1 MMEALTL
8 GPLLLPVSRLP
19 GLAALLILLISSELL
34 DKRHPGLA
42 RWGWMTALAAALCAR
57 LIYAFGAPAAYLG
70 EPWTLLYFWQP
81 GYSWWG
87 ALLGGL
93 IFTAFYLYRHAPLRK
108 SAGTSFAATAAT
120 GLLVLALLPG
130 TQGKGDALPD
140 LRVFNLDGQELR
152 LNELAD
158 GRPLVVNLWATW
170 CPPCRREMPMLMD
183 FEGDSRVQILLIN
196 QGESLL
202 AVERYLT
209 DQQLAFTLPLIDPE
223 QNAMRL
229 FEAPGLPATLFYSA
243 EGQLVDRHF
252 GELSRAQIEQF
263 IRRQASALDN

>member
-1 MMEALTL
+1 MEALSL
-8 GPLLLPVSRLP
+8 GPLLLPFSRLP
-19 GLAALLILLISSELL
+19 GLTALIILLLSTELL

-42 RWGWMTALAAALCAR
+42 RWGWMTALVAALTAR
-57 LIYAFGAPAAYLG
+57 LIYAFSAPAAYLS

-93 IFTAFYLYRHAPLRK
+93 IFTLVYLQRHTALRR
-108 SAGTSFAATAAT
+108 AGAGIFAATAMLS
-120 GLLVLALLPG
+120 LLVLVLLPAP
-130 TQGKGDALPD
+130 QGKGDAIPD
-140 LRVFNLDGQELR
+140 LRIFNLDGQELR

-158 GRPLVVNLWATW
+158 GRPLVINLWATW

-183 FEGDSRVQILLIN
+183 FEGDYRVQILLIN

-209 DQQLAFTLPLIDPE
+209 DQQLTFTLPLIDPE
-223 QNAMRL
+223 QNAMNH
-229 FEAPGLPATLFYSA
+229 FAAPGLPATLFYSA

>member
-1 MMEALTL
+1 MEALTL
-8 GPLLLPVSRLP
+8 GPLLLPFSRLP
-19 GLAALLILLISSELL
+19 GLVALILLLLSTELL
-34 DKRHPGLA
+34 DKRYPGLA
-42 RWGWMTALAAALCAR
+42 RWGWITALVAALSAR
-57 LIYAFGAPAAYLG
+57 MIYAFGAPAAYLS

-93 IFTAFYLYRHAPLRK
+93 IFTLVYLQRHAALRRVGA
-108 SAGTSFAATAAT
+108 SIFATTAILS
-120 GLLVLALLPG
+120 LLVLALLPAP
-130 TQGKGDALPD
+130 QGKGDSLPE

-158 GRPLVVNLWATW
+158 GRPLVINLWATW

-183 FEGDSRVQILLIN
+183 FEGDPRVQILLIN

-209 DQQLAFTLPLIDPE
+209 DQQLEFSLPLIDPE
-223 QNAMRL
+223 QNAMNH
-229 FEAPGLPATLFYSA
+229 FAAPGLPATLFYSA
-243 EGQLVDRHF
+243 DSRMVDRHF
-252 GELSRAQIEQF
+252 GEISRAQIEQF

>member
-1 MMEALTL
+1 MEALTL

-19 GLAALLILLISSELL
+19 GLAALLVLLISTELL

-42 RWGWMTALAAALCAR
+42 RWGWLTLLVAALAGR
-57 LIYAFGAPAAYLG
+57 LIYAAGAPGAYLSA
-70 EPWTLLYFWQP
+70 PWTLLYFWQP

-93 IFTAFYLYRHAPLRK
+93 IFTGIYLHRHAPLRK
-108 SAGTSFAATAAT
+108 IGGLSFAATAAT

-130 TQGKGDALPD
+130 TQGKGDAIPD
-140 LRVFNLDGQELR
+140 LRVFNLDGEELR
-152 LNELAD
+152 LNQLAD

-183 FEGDSRVQILLIN
+183 FENDPRVQILLIN

-202 AVERYLT
+202 AVERYLD
-209 DQQLAFTLPLIDPE
+209 DQRLRFTLPLLDPE
-223 QNAMRL
+223 QNAMRR

-263 IRRQASALDN
+263 IRRQGRSLDK